1 MSKVQCPSKTASMD
15 QRSSGI
21 LLHITSLPSPYGVGD
36 LGPGV
41 VSFADFLGQSRQHY
55 WQVLPLN
62 PTDPAFGN
70 SLYSRV
76 SAFAGNT
83 LLISPDRLL
92 EEGLLSR
99 EDIDPIPSFPEGR
112 CDFPEATRYK
122 KTLLERAVHRF
133 NLRQEERES
142 LRPSVQKNLRGLK
155 ISPSLLS

>member
-1 MSKVQCPSKTASMD
+1 MD

-36 LGPGV
+36 LGPGA

-70 SLYSRV
+70 SPYSRV

-122 KTLLERAVHRF
+122 KTLLERAYHRF

-142 LRPSVQKNLRGLK
+142 FEAFCSEESAWLEDCA
-155 ISPSLLS
+155 SLLS